1 MKGKQELYLCM
12 VCGEKFFL
20 RTLKKHIKKEH
31 GLEWKE
37 YFDFY
42 IDNTDHT
49 CPICHQKERVF
60 KDTYYQKTCGC
71 AECCSKYRS
80 IHNGGG
86 TKESIEKAK
95 KTKFEKYGDEYF
107 NNVEKCK
114 QTCLEKYGVSNAGG
128 LEQSIKK
135 IKQTKFEKYGDEN
148 YCNKEKARKTRI
160 EKYGCFFN
168 NIEKA
173 KITNKE
179 KYGVEYPGQIE
190 SGKIKARKTR
200 IEKYGE
206 NNINNIKKQ
215 KNTLKEKYG
224 VENVS
229 QIDFVKKKRAETM
242 LERFGSTCN
251 LSNPIN
257 RSFLN
262 YPVEYNGE
270 TIYFDSI
277 PEILFWEWNIEND
290 IDIKRESTQIT
301 YFIDGIKHTYIPDF
315 EIDGI
320 LYEIK
325 RDDLVKD
332 GWIVLDF
339 CNKEKELI
347 DKSLSMKENN
357 VKILLVS
364 DVYKKY
370 FPKNGNEI
378 IKKVRKFRKDKK
390 YEC

>member
-128 LEQSIKK
+128 LEQSIRK

-148 YCNKEKARKTRI
+148 YCNI
-160 EKYGCFFN
+160 E
-168 NIEKA
+168 
-173 KITNKE
+173 
-179 KYGVEYPGQIE
+179 
-190 SGKIKARKTR
+190 KARKTR

-277 PEILFWEWNIEND
+277 PEILFWEWNIENG

>member
-1 MKGKQELYLCM
+1 M

-37 YFDFY
+37 YSDFY

-95 KTKFEKYGDEYF
+95 KTKFEKYGDEIF
-107 NNVEKCK
+107 NNVEKRK
-114 QTCLEKYGVSNAGG
+114 QTCLERYGVDNAGG
-128 LEQSIKK
+128 LEQSIRK

-148 YCNKEKARKTRI
+148 YCNI
-160 EKYGCFFN
+160 E
-168 NIEKA
+168 
-173 KITNKE
+173 
-179 KYGVEYPGQIE
+179 
-190 SGKIKARKTR
+190 KARKTR

-229 QIDFVKKKRAETM
+229 QIDFVKKKKG
-242 LERFGSTCN
+242 LKQC
-251 LSNPIN
+251 L
-257 RSFLN
+257 
-262 YPVEYNGE
+262 
-270 TIYFDSI
+270 
-277 PEILFWEWNIEND
+277 
-290 IDIKRESTQIT
+290 K
-301 YFIDGIKHTYIPDF
+301 
-315 EIDGI
+315 
-320 LYEIK
+320 
-325 RDDLVKD
+325 DLVRLV
-332 GWIVLDF
+332 IY
-339 CNKEKELI
+339 LI
-347 DKSLSMKENN
+347 
-357 VKILLVS
+357 
-364 DVYKKY
+364 
-370 FPKNGNEI
+370 
-378 IKKVRKFRKDKK
+378 R
-390 YEC
+390 